1 MGLNRGEVWWVE
13 HPDAGRR
20 PACIVTR
27 QAVIP
32 VLNAV
37 LVAPATRTVRDIPTE
52 VALGRDDGMLA
63 DCALALDNLT
73 TVPKALLTE
82 RITRL
87 GPAKLRE
94 LCAALSVAAG
104 C

>member
-1 MGLNRGEVWWVE
+1 VNRGEIWWLE

-20 PACIVTR
+20 PAFILTR
-27 QAVIP
+27 QAAIV

-37 LVAPATRTVRDIPTE
+37 LVAPATRTLRGIPTE
-52 VALGRDDGMLA
+52 VLLGPDEGMPER
-63 DCALALDNLT
+63 CALSFDNLT

-87 GPAKLRE
+87 QPTKLAEICPALHI
-94 LCAALSVAAG
+94 AAG